1 MMDSEAMSV
10 RGYMAEYSKRALA
23 LMLCV
28 TVTWTSFPAWAQ
40 VAPTPNPGGQTPGQQ
55 VAANGVPVVD
65 IVAPNAR
72 GISHNRYSN
81 FNVGPNGLILNN
93 SAQISKTELGGYVAG
108 NNNLQRSGAAS
119 LILNEVTSASSR
131 LQGYTEIAGAKAQ
144 LVIANPNGISCDGC
158 GFLNTSRVTLTTGT
172 PNLGSDG
179 GLNGFTITGGALSIG
194 SNGLDAF
201 NVDRLD
207 LLSRQLG
214 VDGSIWTKEL
224 VASAGAGR
232 INVDGMLLDVL
243 PGTDGAA
250 PSIGID
256 VAQLGGMYA
265 DRIRLIATEAGVG
278 VVSRGTLAA
287 QSGDLQIDSAGQVS
301 LSGTSVARDGVNV
314 RASGD
319 LDQRGV
325 LGSQQGDVTLRA
337 ARMNL
342 AGDLVAAGALDA
354 QASGALNHV
363 GRSSAGAIRLFGS
376 ELAADGSLHAT
387 GTLELGADGLL
398 RSAGV
403 AYGGAGVTARANRI
417 GLSGILQ
424 SGGAIALSAGAVDA
438 LGTLD
443 AATALRVVG
452 SDAVR
457 LGGLAQA
464 GQGADVQAGGRLE
477 VQGQLIAAE
486 TVALN
491 AGVIDIAQRGAV
503 SAGGDLDLRA
513 GAVNTNGSGHAG
525 RDLRLQAG
533 TVTAAGSLSAARDV
547 QATVTGSLL
556 NSGTLVAGNALTVD
570 AAQLESRGDLGS
582 QRGDATLRSRGA
594 MRLAG
599 NTVAAGALA
608 VDAGADAQVSGTL
621 NAASVSLR
629 SGGDASV
636 SGTLQATRGTLS
648 VTSGGV
654 LASDAIMQSTGAL
667 DLAAG
672 GALRQRG
679 QLRSAGAL
687 QMRGAAIDHD
697 GVIDAGG
704 DLRIASNG
712 DLSLGGTVQ
721 SAGNAA
727 LRAGASLDNRANVVA
742 TRGLQV
748 DAGVLRNAQGAVFSS
763 DADIR
768 VATAGALDN
777 AGSLYAGNALQIT
790 ADTVTQSGRLGAG
803 NTLSASVAGALV
815 NTGNVV
821 AANAL
826 QIDAGSLRSTG
837 QLGSQAAQVR
847 LASRGDMALQGVTA
861 AGTTLQAT
869 AGGDLQQAG
878 STTAQAIVLTA
889 GRDLSATGSLQSAS
903 TLDVQAQGALA
914 FAGQGRAGS
923 DASLRAG
930 TLSTS
935 QDAVL
940 QGGGAITVQAAAID
954 SRGTLDAGG
963 DLQMRSDGDLQL
975 AGVVQGG
982 RDVGLAAGATVSNAA
997 RIVAGRD
1004 LALRAQRLD
1013 NLSAGVLA
1021 GEGDVAVTTAGQ
1033 LSTAG
1038 RIQAGGDVQ
1047 LTAAALDQSG
1057 SVSAGKSM
1065 HVGVAGTLDNRGT
1078 LIAKDAMQVDA
1089 AILRSSGQLGSERAD
1104 VALTSQSLMQLD
1116 GVVAAATALRA
1127 AAGSDFQQ
1135 AGSLNGQSVSVQA
1148 GRDLTVDGTLTS
1160 ASVLDLQAQRALAL
1174 HGQASAAGPAALA
1187 GTTVT
1192 TGNASILKSGAGITL
1207 DGGAIDS
1214 RGALDAATD
1223 LSVRSAGDLTLAGV
1237 AQAGRDVTLTANGA
1251 LRNGAQV
1258 VAARDLSVQ
1267 AASAENMADAT
1278 LGALRDLRVDVAGVL
1293 DNAGS
1298 LHGERGLAL
1307 SAGSLLQRGR
1317 LYSGDAVS
1325 IASTGA
1331 FDNRGQLVSGQGLTI
1346 AAGSITSTGQLGS
1359 VNGALTL
1366 TSRNGIDL
1374 QGVVSAATALQ
1385 ATAGGDLVQ
1394 SGSLSAQ
1401 TIGLQAGRDLTAGG
1415 TLQATSTLDLQA
1427 QRALVLNGQAQAGS
1441 DAALRGASIATGNAA
1456 IVKSAGLITLDGA
1469 AIDSRGTLDAGS
1481 DLRMR
1486 STGGLTLAGVA
1497 QANRD
1502 VVLSADGVLSNASQV
1517 VAGRDLSVQAG
1528 AISNAATGALAGTGS
1543 VTLVTGALQNAGSV
1557 QSGDDLRLTA
1567 ASIDQSGSAVA
1578 GNALNATVTGLVD
1591 NRGSLVAKNA
1601 LLIDA
1606 GGLRSSGQLGSETS
1620 TVTLTSRGDIG
1631 LQGVVAAATT
1641 LQATAAGDLQQGGS
1655 LKAQSVTL
1663 HAGRD
1668 LVAAGTLQSAAQLD
1682 LQAQRTLAFNAQAA
1696 TGGDATLR
1704 GATVTT
1710 GQGAVLQS
1718 GGAISL
1724 DGAAIDSRGAL
1735 DAATN
1740 IALRSTGNLAVAGVA
1755 QADLAVL
1762 LSAAGALTNAAQ
1774 VVAGQSLSVTAASAS
1789 NTATGVLLA
1798 QGDTTLTI
1806 AGLLDNAGAL
1816 RAGNQLTLGVGALRQ
1831 TGQAYGLQRLGL
1843 TASGA
1848 VDNRGD
1854 LIGGNGLRVEAGQLS
1869 SSGQLGSERG
1879 DVALISRGN
1888 LQLGGSL
1895 AAAGAFSAQTDGT
1908 LAQSGTLSAGSV
1920 LDLRAKNDLTVAG
1933 QLSGQQITLASE
1945 TVLRQQGVVTG
1956 ATVGLQGAR
1965 IDNAGQTTAT
1975 GNLSLRAGEISIAG
1989 TVGAGI
1995 ASDGNLGAGSTL
2007 SLIADRQLSASG
2019 RLLAGGNLVAQGAG
2033 LQLAGASTRATGNV
2047 ALTTAGSLDH
2057 RGGDLLAGGTLTV
2070 QAGGTIDNGRL
2081 NGVGGQLQAT
2091 QLGLDGGSLNNAG
2104 GRMVQSGSGATRV
2117 SIGGAFDNTGGT
2129 LASNG
2134 QDLTVTAASL
2144 ENAQGRIE
2152 HAGTGTAAVTSRGA
2166 LGNVGGRIVT
2176 QGVLN
2181 IGASGGLNNQNGTV
2195 AAAGDA
2201 TLTAAS
2207 LNNVG
2212 GSVAAR
2218 GLSVQSGGTVDN
2230 RSGLLQASGGALT
2243 VRADSLSNSGGT
2255 AQAVTSGGTGGS
2267 MRVELN
2273 RGLDNGSGII
2283 GASTDAVITAENI
2296 SSTGSLQAGRD
2307 LGITAR
2313 GQLDNHQGGKLSAGR
2328 DLNVA
2333 VTGALL
2339 NSGGQLDAGNTLTAS
2354 GGLIDNTQGSIVSNG
2369 GGLTRITTGGA
2380 LTNTGGN
2387 LGGRGSVV
2395 IDAASIA
2402 NTGGQ
2407 LVAGGDLIAGTN
2419 ALNNQ
2424 GGRVYAGANFLLQ
2437 RAGASL
2443 DNRNGTIKAE
2453 QAVRLNL
2460 QSLSNAGG
2468 QIGAGSTTGG
2478 AGDVVIDTVGF
2489 DGGGSILA
2497 QNLLDLTLRSD
2508 YTHRAGADLV
2518 SNGNFNLRV
2527 GGNLVNESTLKAART
2542 LDITAG
2548 SITNRAGA
2556 NILSSDTRLNGGNV
2570 IDNAGSIS
2578 GNSALSLVANSVYN
2592 IGSIVGGNVS
2602 VNTGTLVNGA
2612 DFGGATDNAVY
2623 GSALLGSTGNMNL
2636 IVRDQLLNRDARI
2649 FSLGNIAIGG
2659 AQDGGGTLVAR
2670 TGVLNNLSGSIEADG
2685 SISIAANQLNNQRRV
2700 LITTSGSGTGAAP
2713 PDEMISRGQ
2722 ITMPAKGDEQQ
2733 PYQGRAPGV
2742 YRSYVVEGGEQL
2754 AAKSAEGRIAAGG
2767 NIAISGS
2774 VSNSTSTIA
2783 AGGALLVNRQG
2794 VGGLSDGML
2803 TSQERVENLSLALGQ
2818 TLRYTDTQVE
2828 VQGLLR
2834 TCDNSG
2840 AVWTDVCEYRV
2851 TQSVVGSGTIQG
2863 NSVALNA
2870 SMTGSQGVSINGANI
2885 SNGAVGSDGRSISG
2899 AALNGVGAQGGLSGR
2914 TTQSAGGVGGQ
2925 AVVGRANGGSSSI
2938 RVATGT
2944 NGNAGT
2950 QVGADTQDATLG
2962 TSSGIVKMS
2971 VARVMSN
2978 DSGLV
2983 RSTVDQTNVQTTA
2996 AGTGVTAGG
3005 NETRTRI
3012 DPATIPVTN
3021 IVGGGQTSLTQIDL
3035 PIGGLYRL
3043 SNGTATD
3050 RTAMGRAATGLVGI
3064 NAWRSNGPGRRYLIE
3079 TDPRFVNYDNF
3090 ISSDFLLDKLGV
3102 DPEWT
3107 QTRLGDGFY
3116 EQRLV
3121 LDQITQLTG
3130 RRYLG
3135 NYADGVA
3142 QYRALLESGVAAA
3155 GQLQLSMGV
3164 GLTAAQAAALTQDI
3178 VWMVEQDYQGQKVL
3192 VPVVYLASN
3201 SLQLRGNG
3209 SLIAGGNVE
3218 LNASNSMSNQG
3229 VIAGGDVS
3237 ITAGNLLNQGR
3248 ISGTGSVALEARDD
3262 LLNQGQIQGRDVA
3275 LVAGNNLVSE
3285 AAKAINGV
3293 GILSGITASNSL
3305 QMVAGNDM
3313 TLSGTRVQ
3321 AGGAALL
3328 VAGNDL
3334 TVTSSA
3340 LYRENGAH
3348 RGGNAASISTG
3359 TDLLMSA
3366 GNNQILRGV
3375 TVTSGGNTVLQAGN
3389 DLSVTTSVRSK
3400 ESGMYRGGDAVSVTT
3415 GKDLIASAGN
3425 DLQLNGVTIAA
3436 GGSAA
3441 LQAGNNLSL
3450 TPTTGLDGKVATRT
3464 NISTGDSL
3472 QLTAGNDLTIR
3483 QAEVKAGGDLI
3494 AAAGNNLNVE
3504 SVLNDSETNSYNS
3517 RNGKTRVTTT
3527 TTTQT
3532 IDQQALTAGGNL
3544 ILSAGN
3550 DVNLVAAKLDAGKGL
3565 GISAGNDINASTL
3578 TTVDTSD
3585 VLETRKRFKQSTA
3598 TRDETVHGTEFTA
3611 DGNLAMQAGNN
3622 ITLTAA
3628 SAATKEGGITLAAGN
3643 DVNLLA
3649 GSEQH
3654 DAVQDMT
3661 KKKKGTFS
3669 SKTTTTHDEWHD
3681 TLAVGTALSGES
3693 VNISAGNDVAVVGST
3708 ILADGDVR
3716 LAAGNNVTIE
3726 SAQDTSSEAH
3736 SFSQKRSGLTG
3747 SIGGGVASIGY
3758 SHARSNSQNASD
3770 SVTQVASSVGSTD
3783 GNLVVSAG
3791 NQLTIAASDIGAGK
3805 DVTLAAKDIALL
3817 ARQDTVDHQASQ
3829 SSKSNGF
3836 SVGVTY
3842 DPGAS
3847 YRSARDST
3855 TKNMVDTGSTMSK
3868 ISRDAEGAA
3877 AGTMAAITPV
3887 VIQASSHRSN
3897 ASQNESTSDA
3907 RVSQL
3912 AAGGNLTLLASDG
3925 SITSQGTQMSAEG
3938 NVLLLA
3944 SKDIVF
3950 DVAHSTQSS
3959 GNASNGKGWGFNNAA
3974 GLPYGNYNQQGT
3986 GSGQTDTITGTQL
3999 SVGGNASL
4007 TTTQGD
4013 ISLTASNIAAQGNV
4027 SMRAAGDLTIQ
4038 SGQDL
4043 LGNANQSTSKGI
4055 GTVVISDTE
4064 RFAGYNKKNHTDDN
4078 AQVAQV
4084 ASNVGSLGGNVSLT
4098 AGGSYTQSASNV
4110 VAAKDVDITAAS
4122 IQLLT
4127 ANTSSSAS
4135 QQDDDLKIGAFAR
4148 IKSPLIDLI
4157 NNVDD
4162 ARKSDGRLG
4171 AMQGMAAAAN
4181 AYQTA
4186 KAVQSGS
4193 LLSVEAG
4200 VGFATNESSFNSSSQ
4215 MSQGSTITG
4224 GGNVSLKTTE
4234 GDLHIVQGNLKAGVT
4249 LSLDSARDLVLEA
4262 GNSSNTEQ
4270 SKGGNAGFE
4279 VGVGASVGAQ
4289 TGVYAYVQASAGSHK
4304 SNVDGSTWQNTQLA
4318 GQNIVLNSE
4327 GDTTLRG
4334 AVVKGDRIDAQ
4345 VGGDLTIESLQDKL
4359 DIQSKESS
4367 VGGRVQ
4373 VSAGTAWDASG
4384 YASGAKANGNY
4395 LGVVEQSGL
4404 FAGNGGYH
4412 VTAGNVN
4419 LIGGA
4424 IASTNAGASELTAD
4438 SLTFTDLKNR
4448 MDYSTVSAAISGG
4461 IGSTGEGETDAN
4473 GKPVQQ
4479 SVGNQFR
4486 DIGHN
4491 IVNGNYG
4498 EADYSSFNP
4507 GIPVI
4512 QSGSDTTL
4520 TRATLTE
4527 GTIKIGGKVTTAA
4540 ATGINTDASAAH
4552 EAVAALPDV
4561 RKILGEQQAMAAAT
4575 GTVMTTAKQIGDDI
4589 ADAAER
4595 KADAI
4600 EAKYIEGLDTQDK
4613 QDAFNALTAEQRREV
4628 LTQSNPDYAAA
4639 YDSKQHWGI
4648 GGDYSRA
4655 LQAVTTVVVGGVS
4668 GQSAGQAATNAL
4680 APYAAQLIGKTFDP
4694 NHGSDPNAVLQ
4705 LVSHAVLGAVLAE
4718 VNGASAGSGALA
4730 GASGEL
4736 AAKYLTQT
4744 FYGDDPRAIDPVT
4757 GKFNPNLLPEQDKQM
4772 LVALSQAVGAI
4783 AGGLAGGSLAD
4794 AATGAN
4800 IAKNAVENN
4809 WLTESENKILKLAKS
4824 LCQAGSQNGCD
4835 AEKKLIVLDNIR
4847 DEEKILYSEKVTDEL
4862 KAAGKLTQ
4870 ENYDKAMEPYWK
4882 DQGFFITERDVV
4894 YSGDVLSRTFPTY
4907 GELIYNKMGET
4918 AGGLKYAQPGA
4929 AVSLLVTRGLL
4940 AGLGQTV
4947 AGWKDLLSSD
4957 TPVNYFTGE
4966 SVVGLDALD
4975 ARVLSLADV
4984 LTFGMAGA
4992 GKARPAL
4999 KELESQLDNTILS
5012 KAKPS
5017 TRPSAASADA
5027 DSEAGLPV
5035 TFVPLPVPRNAS
5047 SLAGGPLEDAS
5058 QVSGRFKL
5066 EGGPRNGVLYRA
5078 DNQGNI
5084 TSYAT
5089 YDGEGMI
5096 LKRVDVTGSA
5106 HAGVPT
5112 PHVIEYGRNTL
5123 PDGVV
5128 RVQSPP
5134 TKALPRKSKPSEI
5147 P

>member
-1 MMDSEAMSV
+1 M
-10 RGYMAEYSKRALA
+10 
-23 LMLCV
+23 
-28 TVTWTSFPAWAQ
+28 
-40 VAPTPNPGGQTPGQQ
+40 
-55 VAANGVPVVD
+55 
-65 IVAPNAR
+65 
-72 GISHNRYSN
+72 
-81 FNVGPNGLILNN
+81 
-93 SAQISKTELGGYVAG
+93 
-108 NNNLQRSGAAS
+108 
-119 LILNEVTSASSR
+119 
-131 LQGYTEIAGAKAQ
+131 
-144 LVIANPNGISCDGC
+144 
-158 GFLNTSRVTLTTGT
+158 
-172 PNLGSDG
+172 
-179 GLNGFTITGGALSIG
+179 
-194 SNGLDAF
+194 
-201 NVDRLD
+201 
-207 LLSRQLG
+207 
-214 VDGSIWTKEL
+214 
-224 VASAGAGR
+224 
-232 INVDGMLLDVL
+232 
-243 PGTDGAA
+243 
-250 PSIGID
+250 
-256 VAQLGGMYA
+256 
-265 DRIRLIATEAGVG
+265 
-278 VVSRGTLAA
+278 
-287 QSGDLQIDSAGQVS
+287 
-301 LSGTSVARDGVNV
+301 
-314 RASGD
+314 
-319 LDQRGV
+319 
-325 LGSQQGDVTLRA
+325 
-337 ARMNL
+337 
-342 AGDLVAAGALDA
+342 
-354 QASGALNHV
+354 
-363 GRSSAGAIRLFGS
+363 
-376 ELAADGSLHAT
+376 
-387 GTLELGADGLL
+387 
-398 RSAGV
+398 
-403 AYGGAGVTARANRI
+403 
-417 GLSGILQ
+417 
-424 SGGAIALSAGAVDA
+424 
-438 LGTLD
+438 
-443 AATALRVVG
+443 
-452 SDAVR
+452 
-457 LGGLAQA
+457 
-464 GQGADVQAGGRLE
+464 
-477 VQGQLIAAE
+477 
-486 TVALN
+486 
-491 AGVIDIAQRGAV
+491 
-503 SAGGDLDLRA
+503 
-513 GAVNTNGSGHAG
+513 
-525 RDLRLQAG
+525 
-533 TVTAAGSLSAARDV
+533 
-547 QATVTGSLL
+547 
-556 NSGTLVAGNALTVD
+556 
-570 AAQLESRGDLGS
+570 
-582 QRGDATLRSRGA
+582 
-594 MRLAG
+594 
-599 NTVAAGALA
+599 
-608 VDAGADAQVSGTL
+608 
-621 NAASVSLR
+621 
-629 SGGDASV
+629 
-636 SGTLQATRGTLS
+636 
-648 VTSGGV
+648 
-654 LASDAIMQSTGAL
+654 
-667 DLAAG
+667 
-672 GALRQRG
+672 
-679 QLRSAGAL
+679 
-687 QMRGAAIDHD
+687 
-697 GVIDAGG
+697 
-704 DLRIASNG
+704 
-712 DLSLGGTVQ
+712 
-721 SAGNAA
+721 
-727 LRAGASLDNRANVVA
+727 
-742 TRGLQV
+742 
-748 DAGVLRNAQGAVFSS
+748 RNAQGAVFSS
-763 DADIR
+763 DADMR
-768 VATAGALDN
+768 VATVGALDN

-847 LASRGDMALQGVTA
+847 LASQGDMALQGVTA

-997 RIVAGRD
+997 RIVAGRN
-1004 LALRAQRLD
+1004 LALQAQRLD

-1078 LIAKDAMQVDA
+1078 LIAKDAMLVDA

-1104 VALTSQSLMQLD
+1104 VALTSQGLMQLD
-1116 GVVAAATALRA
+1116 GVVSAATALRA

-1135 AGSLNGQSVSVQA
+1135 AGLLNGQSVSVQA
-1148 GRDLTVDGTLTS
+1148 GRDITVDGTLTS

-1174 HGQASAAGPAALA
+1174 RGQASAVGPAALA

-1293 DNAGS
+1293 DNGGN

-1366 TSRNGIDL
+1366 TSQNGIEL

-1385 ATAGGDLVQ
+1385 ATAGDDLVQ
-1394 SGSLSAQ
+1394 SGSLNAQ

-1528 AISNAATGALAGTGS
+1528 AITNAATGALAGTGS
-1543 VTLVTGALQNAGSV
+1543 VTLITGALQNAGSV
-1557 QSGDDLRLTA
+1557 QSGDDLRITA

-1578 GNALNATVTGLVD
+1578 GKALNATVTGLVD

-1724 DGAAIDSRGAL
+1724 DGTAIDSRGAL

-1755 QADLAVL
+1755 QADRAVL

-1965 IDNAGQTTAT
+1965 IENAGQTTAT

-2091 QLGLDGGSLNNAG
+2091 QLSVDGGSLNNAG
-2104 GRMVQSGSGATRV
+2104 GRMVQSGSAATRV

-2478 AGDVVIDTVGF
+2478 VGDVVIDTVGF

-2578 GNSALSLVANSVYN
+2578 GNGALSLVANSVYN
-2592 IGSIVGGNVS
+2592 TGSIVGGNVS

-2612 DFGGATDNAVY
+2612 DFGGATDNAAY

-2670 TGVLNNLSGSIEADG
+2670 TGVVNNLSGSIEADG
-2685 SISIAANQLNNQRRV
+2685 SISIAANQLNNRRRV
-2700 LITTSGSGTGAAP
+2700 LTAALGALSDQEKAAANASMP
-2713 PDEMISRGQ
+2713 EELIESRGIVYPRQ
-2722 ITMPAKGDEQQ
+2722 SYFIRS
-2733 PYQGRAPGV
+2733 PYTGKNPGV
-2742 YRSYVVEGGEQL
+2742 YRSYSVEQQERL
-2754 AAKSAEGRIAAGG
+2754 IAASSEGRIAAGG
-2767 NIAISGS
+2767 NIGISGS
-2774 VSNSTSTIA
+2774 VTNNASTIA
-2783 AGGALLVNRQG
+2783 AAGALQVNQRG
-2794 VGGLSDGML
+2794 VSGLSDGL
-2803 TSQERVENLSLALGQ
+2803 LVVGDSILNEALALNRQ
-2818 TLRYTDTQVE
+2818 VLQRDYEYTVT
-2828 VQGLLR
+2828 
-2834 TCDNSG
+2834 
-2840 AVWTDVCEYRV
+2840 AVIDDCALN
-2851 TQSVVGSGTIQG
+2851 QG
-2863 NSVALNA
+2863 NRRPICTYDTESKTLSSSTSNTSYVALGA
-2870 SMTGSQGVSINGANI
+2870 SMTGGQGVSINGATI
-2885 SNGAVGSDGRSISG
+2885 SNGAVGIDGRAVS
-2899 AALNGVGAQGGLSGR
+2899 AASLAAVGSQSGLSGR
-2914 TTQSAGGVGGQ
+2914 GMQTVQNIGGQ
-2925 AVVGRANGGSSSI
+2925 TVAGRANSGASSI
-2938 RVATGT
+2938 RVATSTSGST
-2944 NGNAGT
+2944 GT
-2950 QVGADTQDATLG
+2950 QVGASTQDATLA

-2971 VARVMSN
+2971 IAPVMSN

-3050 RTAMGRAATGLVGI
+3050 RTAMGRAATGLGGI

-3209 SLIAGGNVE
+3209 ALIAGGNVE
-3218 LNASNSMSNQG
+3218 LNATNAMSNQG
-3229 VIAGGDVS
+3229 VIAGADVS
-3237 ITAGNLLNQGR
+3237 VTAGNLLNQGR
-3248 ISGTGSVALEARDD
+3248 ISGTGSVALEARKD
-3262 LLNQGQIQGRDVA
+3262 LLNQGQIEGRDVGLA
-3275 LVAGNNLVSE
+3275 AGNNLVSE

-3293 GILSGITASNSL
+3293 GILSGISASNTL
-3305 QMVAGNDM
+3305 QLMAGNDM
-3313 TLSGTRVQ
+3313 TLTGTRVQ
-3321 AGGAALL
+3321 AGGSAAL
-3328 VAGNDL
+3328 
-3334 TVTSSA
+3334 
-3340 LYRENGAH
+3340 
-3348 RGGNAASISTG
+3348 I
-3359 TDLLMSA
+3359 A
-3366 GNNQILRGV
+3366 GNNLSLTPSALR
-3375 TVTSGGNTVLQAGN
+3375 N
-3389 DLSVTTSVRSK
+3389 DNGLL
-3400 ESGMYRGGDAVSVTT
+3400 RGGDAVSITT
-3415 GKDLIASAGN
+3415 GKDLIVSAGN
-3425 DLQLNGVTIAA
+3425 DLQLHGVTLAA

-3464 NISTGDSL
+3464 SISTGDSL

-3565 GISAGNDINASTL
+3565 GISAGNDINANTL

-3585 VLETRKRFKQSTA
+3585 VLGTRKRFKQTTSTS
-3598 TRDETVHGTEFTA
+3598 DETVYGTEFNA
-3611 DGNLAMQAGNN
+3611 GGNLAMQAGND

-3628 SAATKEGGITLAAGN
+3628 TLATKEGGITLAAGN

-3649 GSEQH
+3649 ASEQH

-3681 TLAVGTALSGES
+3681 TLAVGTSLSGDS
-3693 VNISAGNDVAVVGST
+3693 VQIVAGNDLLSKGTQIVGT
-3708 ILADGDVR
+3708 GDVT
-3716 LAAGNNVTIE
+3716 LAAGNNLTLETAQNTHSEEHEKVTTKSGLFGSGGIGVTLGKQKVTTGADIDQITHTGTTVGSLEGDVTLVAGNKLAITGSDVMALRGDLTATGRDIAITEVYNDTDAEQRSKFSQGGLSLTLSSAAISLAQAANDSYKASKEVKGDSRMEALALGSAAYSAYGAGQALGQAGSALSSGSAAGAAQGANLSIAISIGGSKSESKSTQTASLAQGSKLQAGSDVSLIATGGGDQSNLLIRGSDIKAGNDLLLAADHDVLIE
-3726 SAQDTSSEAH
+3726 AAKNTAEQKSTSKSSSASLGVGITYGPDGAAFGVMISAAGSRGKANGEDVTYSNSHLAAGNTATVISGNDTTLKGAQLSADKVIADVGGNLSIQSLQDTSTYDSKDKSVGASVTFGAGFSASGSYSSNKVNGDFASVTEQSGIQASDGGFNIRVGGNTDLKGGVIASTQAAVDAGANRLQTGTLTVSDITNTSSYEAKGISLSGGYAAGGSNGKDGAKTETQTPPTTNNGSSWSWQNQGSGAQGASAGFSSKSGSETSLATSGISGGTLVITDQASQQAKTGQSVSDVQASLNRDVLTGDSANGLVKGWDGQKLQQQVSAGAEITATFGQQASKVIGDYAETKAKEASLLRFQAETTTDPEQRAVLLSQAEQLEGQWGANGTLRVLAH
-3736 SFSQKRSGLTG
+3736 TAIGGLTG
-3747 SIGGGVASIGY
+3747 GIQGAAGSAAGTLTAPAVASALKNAGVGDVLADSLTALASTTVGAAVSGTAGGMTAMNEVANNY
-3758 SHARSNSQNASD
+3758 LSHEQLSVVEGLLESCKGDATCREGVIARA
-3770 SVTQVASSVGSTD
+3770 
-3783 GNLVVSAG
+3783 
-3791 NQLTIAASDIGAGK
+3791 
-3805 DVTLAAKDIALL
+3805 
-3817 ARQDTVDHQASQ
+3817 
-3829 SSKSNGF
+3829 SSKSQLQDAQMQFACTLAPSSEACTSQMTQAIAYKEDYSTAESLGLQK
-3836 SVGVTY
+3836 
-3842 DPGAS
+3842 DWI
-3847 YRSARDST
+3847 RSAQSLNSYVNTAQGAPFRQYVFEGAGLQSVYLSPAENYVA
-3855 TKNMVDTGSTMSK
+3855 KIGEFTGSTYTAIEKNGFWSKETGLAIGLGLTELASAKVRAAMNMSGTN
-3868 ISRDAEGAA
+3868 EGFGRGAKQPY
-3877 AGTMAAITPV
+3877 TP
-3887 VIQASSHRSN
+3887 SGERSN
-3897 ASQNESTSDA
+3897 EVNVSGGPSLKDSPYAPGNVENRIKPPYVANPAHDAKSPLFNPRKTPEPSDA
-3907 RVSQL
+3907 ADVYNSNVVR
-3912 AAGGNLTLLASDG
+3912 AGMGTWYGKSSDG
-3925 SITSQGTQMSAEG
+3925 SIYRYFS
-3938 NVLLLA
+3938 
-3944 SKDIVF
+3944 D
-3950 DVAHSTQSS
+3950 
-3959 GNASNGKGWGFNNAA
+3959 NA
-3974 GLPYGNYNQQGT
+3974 
-3986 GSGQTDTITGTQL
+3986 
-3999 SVGGNASL
+3999 GGVHFS
-4007 TTTQGD
+4007 
-4013 ISLTASNIAAQGNV
+4013 
-4027 SMRAAGDLTIQ
+4027 
-4038 SGQDL
+4038 
-4043 LGNANQSTSKGI
+4043 
-4055 GTVVISDTE
+4055 GTVP
-4064 RFAGYNKKNHTDDN
+4064 R
-4078 AQVAQV
+4078 
-4084 ASNVGSLGGNVSLT
+4084 
-4098 AGGSYTQSASNV
+4098 
-4110 VAAKDVDITAAS
+4110 
-4122 IQLLT
+4122 
-4127 ANTSSSAS
+4127 
-4135 QQDDDLKIGAFAR
+4135 
-4148 IKSPLIDLI
+4148 
-4157 NNVDD
+4157 
-4162 ARKSDGRLG
+4162 
-4171 AMQGMAAAAN
+4171 
-4181 AYQTA
+4181 
-4186 KAVQSGS
+4186 
-4193 LLSVEAG
+4193 
-4200 VGFATNESSFNSSSQ
+4200 
-4215 MSQGSTITG
+4215 
-4224 GGNVSLKTTE
+4224 
-4234 GDLHIVQGNLKAGVT
+4234 
-4249 LSLDSARDLVLEA
+4249 
-4262 GNSSNTEQ
+4262 
-4270 SKGGNAGFE
+4270 
-4279 VGVGASVGAQ
+4279 
-4289 TGVYAYVQASAGSHK
+4289 
-4304 SNVDGSTWQNTQLA
+4304 
-4318 GQNIVLNSE
+4318 
-4327 GDTTLRG
+4327 
-4334 AVVKGDRIDAQ
+4334 
-4345 VGGDLTIESLQDKL
+4345 
-4359 DIQSKESS
+4359 SS
-4367 VGGRVQ
+4367 V
-4373 VSAGTAWDASG
+4373 
-4384 YASGAKANGNY
+4384 
-4395 LGVVEQSGL
+4395 
-4404 FAGNGGYH
+4404 
-4412 VTAGNVN
+4412 
-4419 LIGGA
+4419 
-4424 IASTNAGASELTAD
+4424 
-4438 SLTFTDLKNR
+4438 
-4448 MDYSTVSAAISGG
+4448 
-4461 IGSTGEGETDAN
+4461 
-4473 GKPVQQ
+4473 
-4479 SVGNQFR
+4479 
-4486 DIGHN
+4486 
-4491 IVNGNYG
+4491 
-4498 EADYSSFNP
+4498 
-4507 GIPVI
+4507 
-4512 QSGSDTTL
+4512 
-4520 TRATLTE
+4520 
-4527 GTIKIGGKVTTAA
+4527 
-4540 ATGINTDASAAH
+4540 
-4552 EAVAALPDV
+4552 
-4561 RKILGEQQAMAAAT
+4561 
-4575 GTVMTTAKQIGDDI
+4575 
-4589 ADAAER
+4589 
-4595 KADAI
+4595 
-4600 EAKYIEGLDTQDK
+4600 
-4613 QDAFNALTAEQRREV
+4613 
-4628 LTQSNPDYAAA
+4628 
-4639 YDSKQHWGI
+4639 
-4648 GGDYSRA
+4648 
-4655 LQAVTTVVVGGVS
+4655 
-4668 GQSAGQAATNAL
+4668 
-4680 APYAAQLIGKTFDP
+4680 
-4694 NHGSDPNAVLQ
+4694 
-4705 LVSHAVLGAVLAE
+4705 
-4718 VNGASAGSGALA
+4718 
-4730 GASGEL
+4730 
-4736 AAKYLTQT
+4736 
-4744 FYGDDPRAIDPVT
+4744 
-4757 GKFNPNLLPEQDKQM
+4757 
-4772 LVALSQAVGAI
+4772 
-4783 AGGLAGGSLAD
+4783 
-4794 AATGAN
+4794 
-4800 IAKNAVENN
+4800 NN
-4809 WLTESENKILKLAKS
+4809 S
-4824 LCQAGSQNGCD
+4824 
-4835 AEKKLIVLDNIR
+4835 
-4847 DEEKILYSEKVTDEL
+4847 
-4862 KAAGKLTQ
+4862 
-4870 ENYDKAMEPYWK
+4870 
-4882 DQGFFITERDVV
+4882 
-4894 YSGDVLSRTFPTY
+4894 
-4907 GELIYNKMGET
+4907 
-4918 AGGLKYAQPGA
+4918 
-4929 AVSLLVTRGLL
+4929 
-4940 AGLGQTV
+4940 
-4947 AGWKDLLSSD
+4947 
-4957 TPVNYFTGE
+4957 
-4966 SVVGLDALD
+4966 
-4975 ARVLSLADV
+4975 
-4984 LTFGMAGA
+4984 
-4992 GKARPAL
+4992 AL
-4999 KELESQLDNTILS
+4999 KELD
-5012 KAKPS
+5012 
-5017 TRPSAASADA
+5017 
-5027 DSEAGLPV
+5027 
-5035 TFVPLPVPRNAS
+5035 
-5047 SLAGGPLEDAS
+5047 
-5058 QVSGRFKL
+5058 
-5066 EGGPRNGVLYRA
+5066 
-5078 DNQGNI
+5078 
-5084 TSYAT
+5084 
-5089 YDGEGMI
+5089 
-5096 LKRVDVTGSA
+5096 KR
-5106 HAGVPT
+5106 
-5112 PHVIEYGRNTL
+5112 
-5123 PDGVV
+5123 
-5128 RVQSPP
+5128 
-5134 TKALPRKSKPSEI
+5134 
-5147 P
+5147 

>member
-1 MMDSEAMSV
+1 MDSEAMSV

-224 VASAGAGR
+224 VGSAGAGR

-354 QASGALNHV
+354 QASGAMNHV

-387 GTLELGADGLL
+387 GTLELGADGVL

-424 SGGAIALSAGAVDA
+424 SGGAIALNAGAVDA

-513 GAVNTNGSGHAG
+513 GALNTNGSGRAG

-636 SGTLQATRGTLS
+636 SGTLQATRGALS

-742 TRGLQV
+742 TGGLQV

-763 DADIR
+763 DADMR
-768 VATAGALDN
+768 VATVGALDN

-847 LASRGDMALQGVTA
+847 LASQGDMALQGVTA

-1004 LALRAQRLD
+1004 LALQAQRLD

-1104 VALTSQSLMQLD
+1104 VALTSQGLMQLD
-1116 GVVAAATALRA
+1116 GVVSAATALRA

-1148 GRDLTVDGTLTS
+1148 GRDITVDGTLTS

-1214 RGALDAATD
+1214 RGELDAATD

-1366 TSRNGIDL
+1366 TSQNGIEL

-1441 DAALRGASIATGNAA
+1441 DAALRGASIATGNAT

-1502 VVLSADGVLSNASQV
+1502 VVLSADGVLSNVSQV

-1528 AISNAATGALAGTGS
+1528 AITNAATGALAGTGS

-1557 QSGDDLRLTA
+1557 QSGDDLRITA

-1578 GNALNATVTGLVD
+1578 GKALNATVTGLVD

-1668 LVAAGTLQSAAQLD
+1668 LVAAGTLHSAAQLD

-1718 GGAISL
+1718 SGAISL

-1755 QADLAVL
+1755 QADRAVL

-1888 LQLGGSL
+1888 LQLDGSL

-1965 IDNAGQTTAT
+1965 IENAGQTTAA

-2033 LQLAGASTRATGNV
+2033 LQFAGASTRATGNV

-2070 QAGGTIDNGRL
+2070 QAGGAIDNGRL

-2091 QLGLDGGSLNNAG
+2091 QFSVDGGSLNNAG
-2104 GRMVQSGSGATRV
+2104 GRMVQSGSAATRV

-2166 LGNVGGRIVT
+2166 LGNVGGRIVA

-2267 MRVELN
+2267 VRVELN

-2478 AGDVVIDTVGF
+2478 VGDVVIDTVGF

-2556 NILSSDTRLNGGNV
+2556 NILSNDTRLNGGNV

-2592 IGSIVGGNVS
+2592 TGSIVGGNVS

-2612 DFGGATDNAVY
+2612 DFGGATDNAAY

-2670 TGVLNNLSGSIEADG
+2670 TGVVNNLSGSIEADG
-2685 SISIAANQLNNQRRV
+2685 NILIAAGQLNNTRRVIQTATGPLSNEERIAANATLPAEE
-2700 LITTSGSGTGAAP
+2700 LIT
-2713 PDEMISRGQ
+2713 RGQ
-2722 ITMPAKGDEQQ
+2722 IEMPQNAMASRPWTGH
-2733 PYQGRAPGV
+2733 APGV
-2742 YRSYVVEGGEQL
+2742 YRTYSVIDRERL
-2754 AAKSAEGRIAAGG
+2754 TAASAEGRIAAGG
-2767 NIAISGS
+2767 NIGTSG
-2774 VSNSTSTIA
+2774 NINNTASTIA
-2783 AGGALLVNRQG
+2783 AAGSLWLNQRG
-2794 VGGLSDGML
+2794 VGGISDATIIDGAAIFNNALALSQNVRQSDVEYRVWGNLSDCMQRPGQRPVICYYESEE
-2803 TSQERVENLSLALGQ
+2803 TTLSSITVNSSYLALG
-2818 TLRYTDTQVE
+2818 
-2828 VQGLLR
+2828 
-2834 TCDNSG
+2834 
-2840 AVWTDVCEYRV
+2840 
-2851 TQSVVGSGTIQG
+2851 
-2863 NSVALNA
+2863 A

-2925 AVVGRANGGSSSI
+2925 AVVGRANGGASSI

-2950 QVGADTQDATLG
+2950 QVGANTQDATLG

-2971 VARVMSN
+2971 VAPVMSN

-3050 RTAMGRAATGLVGI
+3050 RTAMGRAATGLGGI

-3209 SLIAGGNVE
+3209 ALIAGGNVE

-3229 VIAGGDVS
+3229 VIAGADVS

-3248 ISGTGSVALEARDD
+3248 ISGTGSVALEARND

-3275 LVAGNNLVSE
+3275 LLAGNNLVSE
-3285 AAKAINGV
+3285 AAKAVNGV
-3293 GILSGITASNSL
+3293 GILSGITASNTV
-3305 QMVAGNDM
+3305 QMMAGNDM
-3313 TLSGTRVQ
+3313 TLTGTRVQ
-3321 AGGAALL
+3321 AGGSAAL
-3328 VAGNDL
+3328 
-3334 TVTSSA
+3334 
-3340 LYRENGAH
+3340 
-3348 RGGNAASISTG
+3348 I
-3359 TDLLMSA
+3359 A
-3366 GNNQILRGV
+3366 GNNLSLTPSALR
-3375 TVTSGGNTVLQAGN
+3375 N
-3389 DLSVTTSVRSK
+3389 DYGLL
-3400 ESGMYRGGDAVSVTT
+3400 RGGDAVSLVT
-3415 GKDLIASAGN
+3415 GKDLIVSAGN
-3425 DLQLNGVTIAA
+3425 DLQLHGVSINA

-3565 GISAGNDINASTL
+3565 GISAGNDINANTL

-3585 VLETRKRFKQSTA
+3585 VLETRKRFKQTTSTS
-3598 TRDETVHGTEFTA
+3598 DETVYGTEFNA
-3611 DGNLAMQAGNN
+3611 GGNLAMQAGND

-3628 SAATKEGGITLAAGN
+3628 SAATKDGGITLAAGN

-3649 GSEQH
+3649 ASEQH

-3805 DVTLAAKDIALL
+3805 DLTLAAKDIALL
-3817 ARQDTVDHQASQ
+3817 ARQDSFDNQASQ

-3938 NVLLLA
+3938 NALLLA

-4013 ISLTASNIAAQGNV
+4013 ITLTASNIAAQGNV

-4038 SGQDL
+4038 SGQDI

-4098 AGGSYTQSASNV
+4098 AGGAYTQSASNV

-4234 GDLHIVQGNLKAGVT
+4234 GDLHIVQGNLKAGDT

-4270 SKGGNAGFE
+4270 SKGSNAGFE

-4318 GQNIVLNSE
+4318 GQDIVLKSE

-4424 IASTNAGASELTAD
+4424 IASTNAGASELSAD
-4438 SLTFTDLKNR
+4438 SLTFTDLKNQ
-4448 MDYSTVSAAISGG
+4448 MDYSATSGSISGG
-4461 IGSTGEGETDAN
+4461 FGSTGNQTDAN
-4473 GKPVQQ
+4473 GNPIQRTAGEQ
-4479 SVGNQFR
+4479 SS
-4486 DIGHN
+4486 DIGNN
-4491 IVNGNYG
+4491 IANRNYG
-4498 EADYSSFNP
+4498 KANTGSFMP
-4507 GIPVI
+4507 GVPMSE
-4512 QSGSDTTL
+4512 SGSDTSY

-4527 GTIKIGGKVTTAA
+4527 GTIKIGGKITTAA

-4552 EAVAALPDV
+4552 EAVATLPDV
-4561 RKILGEQQAMAAAT
+4561 RKILGEQQAMAAAA
-4575 GTVMTTAKQIGDDI
+4575 GTVIATGRQIGQDI
-4589 ADAAER
+4589 AASAEN
-4595 KADAI
+4595 KARAI
-4600 EAKYIEGLDTQDK
+4600 EDQYENDLKTADERDRF
-4613 QDAFNALTAEQRREV
+4613 AALTPAQRESELLQNV
-4628 LTQSNPDYAAA
+4628 PDYRAA
-4639 YDSKQHWGI
+4639 YESKQQWGT
-4648 GGDYSRA
+4648 GGDYNRA
-4655 LQAVTTVVVGGVS
+4655 LQAVTTVLVGSV
-4668 GQSAGQAATNAL
+4668 AGQGAGQLAGNAL
-4680 APYAAQLIGKTFDP
+4680 APYAAQLVGKTFDQ

-4705 LVSHAVLGAVLAE
+4705 GLSHAVLGAVLAQ
-4718 VNGASAGSGALA
+4718 VNGTSMAGGALA
-4730 GASGEL
+4730 GAGGEL
-4736 AAKYLTQT
+4736 AAQYLTKT
-4744 FYGDDPRAIDPVT
+4744 LYGDDPQAYGPD
-4757 GKFNPNLLPEQDKQM
+4757 GKFDPNRLSEADKQM
-4772 LVALSQAVGAI
+4772 IVSLSQAVGAI
-4783 AGGLAGGSLAD
+4783 AGGMTGGSLAD
-4794 AATGAN
+4794 AASTAE
-4800 IAKNAVENN
+4800 IAKNSVENN
-4809 WLTESENKILKLAKS
+4809 WLTRPESEVLNIFRS
-4824 LCQAGSQNGCD
+4824 LCQGGSKNGCD
-4835 AEKKLIVLDNIR
+4835 AEEKLIALDKIR
-4847 DEEKILYSEKVTDEL
+4847 DEEKNLYSEKVIDEL
-4862 KAAGKLTQ
+4862 RAAGKLTL
-4870 ENYDKAMEPYWK
+4870 ENYDEAMEPYWK
-4882 DQGFFITERDVV
+4882 DQGFLVRERDVV
-4894 YSGDVLSRTFPTY
+4894 YSGNVLSRTFPTY

-4918 AGGLKYAQPGA
+4918 SGDLKYAQPGV

-4957 TPVNYFTGE
+4957 TAVNYFTGE
-4966 SVVGLDALD
+4966 SVAGLDALD

-4999 KELESQLDNTILS
+4999 KELESQLDNAVLS
-5012 KAKPS
+5012 KPKPP

-5027 DSEAGLPV
+5027 DSEAGMPPLIRSNGEADAASGANYRKDMLARMSKPAV
-5035 TFVPLPVPRNAS
+5035 TDSNLS
-5047 SLAGGPLEDAS
+5047 SLIDD
-5058 QVSGRFKL
+5058 
-5066 EGGPRNGVLYRA
+5066 LYRDGAKIGSGSTA
-5078 DNQGNI
+5078 DAVRYEMK
-5084 TSYAT
+5084 T
-5089 YDGEGMI
+5089 GELVGGRSHSQKAMDYTRALQRW
-5096 LKRVDVTGSA
+5096 LKENPKASTADRDSA
-5106 HAGVPT
+5106 AK
-5112 PHVIEYGRNTL
+5112 VIEDMQN
-5123 PDGVV
+5123 
-5128 RVQSPP
+5128 
-5134 TKALPRKSKPSEI
+5134 ALRGD
-5147 P
+5147 

>member
-1 MMDSEAMSV
+1 MDSEAMSV

-179 GLNGFTITGGALSIG
+179 GLNGFTVTGGALSIG

-265 DRIRLIATEAGVG
+265 DRIRLIATDAGVG

-337 ARMNL
+337 GRMNL

-376 ELAADGSLHAT
+376 ELAAAGSLHAT
-387 GTLELGADGLL
+387 GTLELGADGVL

-424 SGGAIALSAGAVDA
+424 SGGAIALNAGAVDA

-477 VQGQLIAAE
+477 VQGQLIAVE

-491 AGVIDIAQRGAV
+491 AGVIDIVQRGAV

-513 GAVNTNGSGHAG
+513 GALNTNGSGHAG
-525 RDLRLQAG
+525 RDLRLQAS

-608 VDAGADAQVSGTL
+608 VDAGADAQVSGIL

-636 SGTLQATRGTLS
+636 SGTLQATRGALS

-679 QLRSAGAL
+679 QLRSAGVL

-697 GVIDAGG
+697 GAIDAGS

-721 SAGNAA
+721 GAGNAA

-742 TRGLQV
+742 TGGLQV
-748 DAGVLRNAQGAVFSS
+748 DAGALRNAQGAVFSS
-763 DADIR
+763 DADMR

-790 ADTVTQSGRLGAG
+790 ADTVIQSGRLGAG

-847 LASRGDMALQGVTA
+847 LASQGDMALQGVTA
-861 AGTTLQAT
+861 AGTMLQAT
-869 AGGDLQQAG
+869 AGGDLHQAG

-997 RIVAGRD
+997 RIVAGRN

-1089 AILRSSGQLGSERAD
+1089 AILRSSGQLGSERAG
-1104 VALTSQSLMQLD
+1104 VALTSQGLMQLD
-1116 GVVAAATALRA
+1116 GVVSAATALRA

-1187 GTTVT
+1187 GTAVT

-1267 AASAENMADAT
+1267 AASAENMADST

-1331 FDNRGQLVSGQGLTI
+1331 FENRGQLVSGQDLTI

-1366 TSRNGIDL
+1366 TSQNGIDL
-1374 QGVVSAATALQ
+1374 QGVVSSATALQ

-1469 AIDSRGTLDAGS
+1469 AIDSRGTLDASS

-1528 AISNAATGALAGTGS
+1528 AISNAAAGALAGTGS

-1557 QSGDDLRLTA
+1557 QSGDDLRITA

-1578 GNALNATVTGLVD
+1578 GKALNATVTGLVH

-1755 QADLAVL
+1755 QADRALL

-1888 LQLGGSL
+1888 LQLDGSL

-1965 IDNAGQTTAT
+1965 IENAGQTTAT

-2033 LQLAGASTRATGNV
+2033 LQFAGASTRATGNV

-2091 QLGLDGGSLNNAG
+2091 QLSVDGGSLNNAG

-2267 MRVELN
+2267 VRVELN

-2402 NTGGQ
+2402 NNGGQ

-2478 AGDVVIDTVGF
+2478 VGDVVIDTVGF

-2578 GNSALSLVANSVYN
+2578 GNSALSLVANNVYN
-2592 IGSIVGGNVS
+2592 TGSIVGGNVS

-2612 DFGGATDNAVY
+2612 DFGGATDNAAY

-2670 TGVLNNLSGSIEADG
+2670 TGVVNNLSGSIEADG
-2685 SISIAANQLNNQRRV
+2685 SILIAASQLNNRRRV
-2700 LITTSGSGTGAAP
+2700 VNTTSVATDPGSDDVYSGGELIEGKSIRNLQGA
-2713 PDEMISRGQ
+2713 
-2722 ITMPAKGDEQQ
+2722 
-2733 PYQGRAPGV
+2733 RAPYPYKGLV
-2742 YRSYVVEGGEQL
+2742 PGIYRNYQVIQQEQL
-2754 AAKSAEGRIAAGG
+2754 SSASAEGRIAAGG
-2767 NIAISGS
+2767 NILLSGS
-2774 VSNSTSTIA
+2774 VTNNASTIA
-2783 AGGALLVNRQG
+2783 AAGLFAANQRGL
-2794 VGGLSDGML
+2794 GGLSDGMIVGGEQL
-2803 TSQERVENLSLALGQ
+2803 LNQALALSQTVRQSDVEHIVTAITNDCMQPVGQ
-2818 TLRYTDTQVE
+2818 KV
-2828 VQGLLR
+2828 
-2834 TCDNSG
+2834 
-2840 AVWTDVCEYRV
+2840 VCYYEEEDQKLSSSTVSSSY
-2851 TQSVVGSGTIQG
+2851 I
-2863 NSVALNA
+2863 ALGA

-2925 AVVGRANGGSSSI
+2925 AVVGRANGGASSI

-2950 QVGADTQDATLG
+2950 QVGANTQDATLG

-2971 VARVMSN
+2971 VAPVMSN
-2978 DSGLV
+2978 DVGLM
-2983 RSTVDQTNVQTTA
+2983 RSSVDQTNVQTIA

-3021 IVGGGQTSLTQIDL
+3021 IVGSGQTSLTQIDL

-3050 RTAMGRAATGLVGI
+3050 RTAMGRAATGLGGI

-3209 SLIAGGNVE
+3209 ALIAGGNVE

-3229 VIAGGDVS
+3229 VIAGADVS
-3237 ITAGNLLNQGR
+3237 VTAGNLLNQGR
-3248 ISGTGSVALEARDD
+3248 ISGTGSVALEARND

-3275 LVAGNNLVSE
+3275 LLAGNNLVSE

-3293 GILSGITASNSL
+3293 GILSGITASNTL
-3305 QMVAGNDM
+3305 QLMAGNDM
-3313 TLSGTRVQ
+3313 TLTGTRVQ
-3321 AGGAALL
+3321 AGGSAAL
-3328 VAGNDL
+3328 
-3334 TVTSSA
+3334 
-3340 LYRENGAH
+3340 
-3348 RGGNAASISTG
+3348 I
-3359 TDLLMSA
+3359 A
-3366 GNNQILRGV
+3366 GNNLSLTPSVLRDDNG
-3375 TVTSGGNTVLQAGN
+3375 L
-3389 DLSVTTSVRSK
+3389 L
-3400 ESGMYRGGDAVSVTT
+3400 RGGDAVSLVT
-3415 GKDLIASAGN
+3415 GKDLIVSAGN
-3425 DLQLNGVTIAA
+3425 DVQLHGVSINA

-3450 TPTTGLDGKVATRT
+3450 TPTTGLDGKIATRT
-3464 NISTGDSL
+3464 SITTGDSL

-3565 GISAGNDINASTL
+3565 GISAGNDINANTL
-3578 TTVDTSD
+3578 TTVDTSNT
-3585 VLETRKRFKQSTA
+3585 LETRKRFKQTTSTS
-3598 TRDETVHGTEFTA
+3598 DETVHGTEFTA
-3611 DGNLAMQAGNN
+3611 GGNLAMQAGND
-3622 ITLTAA
+3622 ITLIAA
-3628 SAATKEGGITLAAGN
+3628 SAATKDGGITLAAGN

-3649 GSEQH
+3649 ASEQH

-3669 SKTTTTHDEWHD
+3669 SKTTTTHDKWQD
-3681 TLAVGTALSGES
+3681 NVAVTTTLSGDT
-3693 VNISAGNDVAVVGST
+3693 VQIAAGNDLLSQGAQIAGT
-3708 ILADGDVR
+3708 GDVT
-3716 LAAGNNVTIE
+3716 LAAGNNIAIDVAENSYAE
-3726 SAQDTSSEAH
+3726 SHESKTKKSGLFGGGGASGLGGIAFTAG
-3736 SFSQKRSGLTG
+3736 SQK
-3747 SIGGGVASIGY
+3747 AS
-3758 SHARSNSQNASD
+3758 N
-3770 SVTQVASSVGSTD
+3770 
-3783 GNLVVSAG
+3783 
-3791 NQLTIAASDIGAGK
+3791 
-3805 DVTLAAKDIALL
+3805 
-3817 ARQDTVDHQASQ
+3817 ASQ
-3829 SSKSNGF
+3829 SSKTATTGSLIGSVEGNVSVVAGGDVAIRGSDLFAGRSTDDVEGIGGNIAIQGRSVEITPVEQTERIQSQAKASSSGLSMALVGTPIDTVRNMQQIDDSDANGREKTKSYLNEVAASAGSMPQIAMGF
-3836 SVGVTY
+3836 GSKSASANVDIERATQRGASVTAAGGISVRSTEGDIVLAGSKLLAGGEVMLDAQRDLMLLTSADTQTQTSESRTKSSSTVFAIQDIGAASRQVNGGPNSGGITTMPYSEGRGTNDADRQVVGQTGSSISGQQITLISREGDIALQGANVAAEAAVNLIAQKGGIELLPGMATQSWQETQRQMQFGDLGGDGYSGTVGIRKELHVVDGSSTDQNSLRTQLSSLKGDVNVLAKQDLVAKGADIFAGNDVTLSGRNVLLDAATNTAKQVESHRVTQYGVTAALSGY
-3842 DPGAS
+3842 AVEA
-3847 YRSARDST
+3847 ARAAEAAGKAQDEGDERMAALYAAQAGYAA
-3855 TKNMVDTGSTMSK
+3855 N
-3868 ISRDAEGAA
+3868 DAVQSGAA
-3877 AGTMAAITPV
+3877 AKVTVSVGGGVQKSESSYLDTKAQGSTVNAGRNVTILANGDGTKDADGYAANGDITSKGTQIRAGNAV
-3887 VIQASSHRSN
+3887 ALDAVRDINLLSAISGSDQSSKYDAHN
-3897 ASQNESTSDA
+3897 ASIGVGFGLGGSQNGFTIE
-3907 RVSQL
+3907 L
-3912 AAGGNLTLLASDG
+3912 AASRALGE
-3925 SITSQGTQMSAEG
+3925 SQGLSATNQLTEVQAG
-3938 NVLLLA
+3938 NVLLINSGRDATLKGA
-3944 SKDIVF
+3944 QAIGNAVVA
-3950 DVAHSTQSS
+3950 DVGRNLTLTSTQDQQTYDQNDRS
-3959 GNASNGKGWGFNNAA
+3959 G
-3974 GLPYGNYNQQGT
+3974 GLN
-3986 GSGQTDTITGTQL
+3986 
-3999 SVGGNASL
+3999 
-4007 TTTQGD
+4007 
-4013 ISLTASNIAAQGNV
+4013 
-4027 SMRAAGDLTIQ
+4027 
-4038 SGQDL
+4038 
-4043 LGNANQSTSKGI
+4043 
-4055 GTVVISDTE
+4055 
-4064 RFAGYNKKNHTDDN
+4064 
-4078 AQVAQV
+4078 
-4084 ASNVGSLGGNVSLT
+4084 
-4098 AGGSYTQSASNV
+4098 
-4110 VAAKDVDITAAS
+4110 
-4122 IQLLT
+4122 
-4127 ANTSSSAS
+4127 
-4135 QQDDDLKIGAFAR
+4135 
-4148 IKSPLIDLI
+4148 
-4157 NNVDD
+4157 
-4162 ARKSDGRLG
+4162 
-4171 AMQGMAAAAN
+4171 
-4181 AYQTA
+4181 
-4186 KAVQSGS
+4186 
-4193 LLSVEAG
+4193 
-4200 VGFATNESSFNSSSQ
+4200 
-4215 MSQGSTITG
+4215 
-4224 GGNVSLKTTE
+4224 
-4234 GDLHIVQGNLKAGVT
+4234 
-4249 LSLDSARDLVLEA
+4249 LSLCIPPICY
-4262 GNSSNTEQ
+4262 GSSYG
-4270 SKGGNAGFE
+4270 S
-4279 VGVGASVGAQ
+4279 ASVGQTKIDSNYNAVNGQ
-4289 TGVYAYVQASAGSHK
+4289 TG
-4304 SNVDGSTWQNTQLA
+4304 LA
-4318 GQNIVLNSE
+4318 
-4327 GDTTLRG
+4327 
-4334 AVVKGDRIDAQ
+4334 
-4345 VGGDLTIESLQDKL
+4345 
-4359 DIQSKESS
+4359 
-4367 VGGRVQ
+4367 
-4373 VSAGTAWDASG
+4373 
-4384 YASGAKANGNY
+4384 
-4395 LGVVEQSGL
+4395 
-4404 FAGNGGYH
+4404 AGNGGYSIN
-4412 VTAGNVN
+4412 VGNHTQ
-4419 LIGGA
+4419 LDGA
-4424 IASTNAGASELTAD
+4424 VLASTAIPEKNLLSTESLGVTELKNRAGYSANTFNYSASAGGSIGDQSGGQPGSTGASETTWGGGTGRPGLGIPQSESTSSTTRSDIAAGSVIVRNGDASALAGLDRTAT
-4438 SLTFTDLKNR
+4438 SIQLEGLKNR
-4448 MDYSTVSAAISGG
+4448 FDVEEVQKDLIAGQIASEVGFRTAGSIADAIANAKGKEWQEAEDALAQAEKSGDQAAISEATQRADAARSSLGQWLDGGAAKVTLHTLVGALSAALGNGDVLGGALGAGAAEAARPATAGLGPGAQQFISAVVGAISGG
-4461 IGSTGEGETDAN
+4461 GSGAATALAGEQFNRQLHPVELSFVRSKSDEYTSICGCSKQEAERLLMRGALYANDQDWQSLLTLYTPEQVQSYKVAQSWLLTEANANGAHLTYVDERGVTMNAFKSTTEDFKNQELYAVQAFADSTGRNLYFNAANVRLVEDASFSELMRAYTQNPTEEARQALLGFKDGAGGLVDLVNPKTWLSMQMLQWSMLHDPDGTSKKIAN
-4473 GKPVQQ
+4473 GLAGEGGKLIANVLVDYTQKDLQ
-4479 SVGNQFR
+4479 AFR
-4486 DIGHN
+4486 DAKAYATGALAF
-4491 IVNGNYG
+4491 
-4498 EADYSSFNP
+4498 EALAEIATAGAISA
-4507 GIPVI
+4507 V
-4512 QSGSDTTL
+4512 TAAKMT
-4520 TRATLTE
+4520 TRAGKVAAEIASTVEDVAKDVDTASEIARIADNADLGGGLDIIE
-4527 GTIKIGGKVTTAA
+4527 SPGLINNNKIEEINDAIDVELLSGANLKHLNGSIGELRGYQSAVDELGHVGIQAPGKVTAPGPDYITFDRS
-4540 ATGINTDASAAH
+4540 TGSVVVWD
-4552 EAVAALPDV
+4552 
-4561 RKILGEQQAMAAAT
+4561 
-4575 GTVMTTAKQIGDDI
+4575 
-4589 ADAAER
+4589 
-4595 KADAI
+4595 
-4600 EAKYIEGLDTQDK
+4600 AKYRSPGGRYPKSMELSQIQSWMP
-4613 QDAFNALTAEQRREV
+4613 EV
-4628 LTQSNPDYAAA
+4628 RAAVE
-4639 YDSKQHWGI
+4639 K
-4648 GGDYSRA
+4648 
-4655 LQAVTTVVVGGVS
+4655 
-4668 GQSAGQAATNAL
+4668 
-4680 APYAAQLIGKTFDP
+4680 
-4694 NHGSDPNAVLQ
+4694 
-4705 LVSHAVLGAVLAE
+4705 
-4718 VNGASAGSGALA
+4718 
-4730 GASGEL
+4730 
-4736 AAKYLTQT
+4736 
-4744 FYGDDPRAIDPVT
+4744 
-4757 GKFNPNLLPEQDKQM
+4757 LPE
-4772 LVALSQAVGAI
+4772 G
-4783 AGGLAGGSLAD
+4783 
-4794 AATGAN
+4794 
-4800 IAKNAVENN
+4800 
-4809 WLTESENKILKLAKS
+4809 
-4824 LCQAGSQNGCD
+4824 
-4835 AEKKLIVLDNIR
+4835 
-4847 DEEKILYSEKVTDEL
+4847 
-4862 KAAGKLTQ
+4862 
-4870 ENYDKAMEPYWK
+4870 
-4882 DQGFFITERDVV
+4882 
-4894 YSGDVLSRTFPTY
+4894 PT
-4907 GELIYNKMGET
+4907 
-4918 AGGLKYAQPGA
+4918 
-4929 AVSLLVTRGLL
+4929 
-4940 AGLGQTV
+4940 
-4947 AGWKDLLSSD
+4947 KDL
-4957 TPVNYFTGE
+4957 
-4966 SVVGLDALD
+4966 ALD
-4975 ARVLSLADV
+4975 AI
-4984 LTFGMAGA
+4984 
-4992 GKARPAL
+4992 
-4999 KELESQLDNTILS
+4999 N
-5012 KAKPS
+5012 
-5017 TRPSAASADA
+5017 
-5027 DSEAGLPV
+5027 
-5035 TFVPLPVPRNAS
+5035 
-5047 SLAGGPLEDAS
+5047 
-5058 QVSGRFKL
+5058 
-5066 EGGPRNGVLYRA
+5066 EG
-5078 DNQGNI
+5078 
-5084 TSYAT
+5084 
-5089 YDGEGMI
+5089 
-5096 LKRVDVTGSA
+5096 RVD
-5106 HAGVPT
+5106 
-5112 PHVIEYGRNTL
+5112 GRIF
-5123 PDGVV
+5123 
-5128 RVQSPP
+5128 
-5134 TKALPRKSKPSEI
+5134 KWPR
-5147 P
+5147 

>member
-179 GLNGFTITGGALSIG
+179 GLNGFTVTGGALSIG

-265 DRIRLIATEAGVG
+265 DRIRLIATDAGVG

-337 ARMNL
+337 GRMNL

-376 ELAADGSLHAT
+376 ELAAAGSLHAT
-387 GTLELGADGLL
+387 GTLELGADGVL

-424 SGGAIALSAGAVDA
+424 SGGAIALNAGAVDA

-477 VQGQLIAAE
+477 VQGQLIAVE

-491 AGVIDIAQRGAV
+491 AGVIDIVQRGAV

-513 GAVNTNGSGHAG
+513 GALNTNGSGHAG
-525 RDLRLQAG
+525 RDLRLQAS

-608 VDAGADAQVSGTL
+608 VDAGADAQVSGIL

-636 SGTLQATRGTLS
+636 SGTLQATRGALS

-679 QLRSAGAL
+679 QLRSAGVL

-697 GVIDAGG
+697 GAIDAGS

-721 SAGNAA
+721 GAGNAA

-742 TRGLQV
+742 TGGLQV
-748 DAGVLRNAQGAVFSS
+748 DAGALRNAQGAVFSS
-763 DADIR
+763 DADMR

-790 ADTVTQSGRLGAG
+790 ADTVIQSGRLGAG

-847 LASRGDMALQGVTA
+847 LASQGDMALQGVTA
-861 AGTTLQAT
+861 AGTMLQAT
-869 AGGDLQQAG
+869 AGGDLHQAG

-997 RIVAGRD
+997 RIVAGRN

-1089 AILRSSGQLGSERAD
+1089 AILRSSGQLGSERAG
-1104 VALTSQSLMQLD
+1104 VALTSQGLMQLD
-1116 GVVAAATALRA
+1116 GVVSAATALRA

-1187 GTTVT
+1187 GTAVT

-1267 AASAENMADAT
+1267 AASAENMADST

-1331 FDNRGQLVSGQGLTI
+1331 FENRGQLVSGQDLTI

-1366 TSRNGIDL
+1366 TSQNGIDL
-1374 QGVVSAATALQ
+1374 QGVVSSATALQ

-1469 AIDSRGTLDAGS
+1469 AIDSRGTLDASS

-1528 AISNAATGALAGTGS
+1528 AISNAAAGALAGTGS

-1557 QSGDDLRLTA
+1557 QSGDDLRITA

-1578 GNALNATVTGLVD
+1578 GKALNATVTGLVH

-1755 QADLAVL
+1755 QADRALL

-1888 LQLGGSL
+1888 LQLDGSL

-1965 IDNAGQTTAT
+1965 IENAGQTTAT

-2033 LQLAGASTRATGNV
+2033 LQFAGASTRATGNV

-2091 QLGLDGGSLNNAG
+2091 QLSVDGGSLNNAG

-2267 MRVELN
+2267 VRVELN

-2402 NTGGQ
+2402 NNGGQ

-2478 AGDVVIDTVGF
+2478 VGDVVIDTVGF

-2578 GNSALSLVANSVYN
+2578 GNSALSLVANNVYN
-2592 IGSIVGGNVS
+2592 TGSIVGGNVS

-2612 DFGGATDNAVY
+2612 DFGGATDNAAY

-2670 TGVLNNLSGSIEADG
+2670 TGVVNNLSGSIEADG
-2685 SISIAANQLNNQRRV
+2685 SILIAASQLNNRRRV
-2700 LITTSGSGTGAAP
+2700 VNTTSVATDPGSDDVYSGGELIEGKSIRNLQGA
-2713 PDEMISRGQ
+2713 
-2722 ITMPAKGDEQQ
+2722 
-2733 PYQGRAPGV
+2733 RAPYPYKGLV
-2742 YRSYVVEGGEQL
+2742 PGIYRNYQVIQQEQL
-2754 AAKSAEGRIAAGG
+2754 SSASAEGRIAAGG
-2767 NIAISGS
+2767 NILLSGS
-2774 VSNSTSTIA
+2774 VTNNASTIA
-2783 AGGALLVNRQG
+2783 AAGLFAANQRGL
-2794 VGGLSDGML
+2794 GGLSDGMIVGGEQL
-2803 TSQERVENLSLALGQ
+2803 LNQALALSQTVRQSDVEHIVTAITNDCMQPVGQ
-2818 TLRYTDTQVE
+2818 KV
-2828 VQGLLR
+2828 
-2834 TCDNSG
+2834 
-2840 AVWTDVCEYRV
+2840 VCYYEEEDQKLSSSTVSSSY
-2851 TQSVVGSGTIQG
+2851 I
-2863 NSVALNA
+2863 ALGA

-2925 AVVGRANGGSSSI
+2925 AVVGRANGGASSI

-2950 QVGADTQDATLG
+2950 QVGANTQDATLG

-2971 VARVMSN
+2971 VAPVMSN
-2978 DSGLV
+2978 DVGLM
-2983 RSTVDQTNVQTTA
+2983 RSSVDQTNVQTIA

-3021 IVGGGQTSLTQIDL
+3021 IVGSGQTSLTQIDL

-3050 RTAMGRAATGLVGI
+3050 RTAMGRAATGLGGI

-3209 SLIAGGNVE
+3209 ALIAGGNVE

-3229 VIAGGDVS
+3229 VIAGADVS
-3237 ITAGNLLNQGR
+3237 VTAGNLLNQGR
-3248 ISGTGSVALEARDD
+3248 ISGTGSVALEARND

-3275 LVAGNNLVSE
+3275 LLAGNNLVSE

-3293 GILSGITASNSL
+3293 GILSGITASNTL
-3305 QMVAGNDM
+3305 QLMAGNDM
-3313 TLSGTRVQ
+3313 TLTGTRVQ
-3321 AGGAALL
+3321 AGGSAAL
-3328 VAGNDL
+3328 
-3334 TVTSSA
+3334 
-3340 LYRENGAH
+3340 
-3348 RGGNAASISTG
+3348 I
-3359 TDLLMSA
+3359 A
-3366 GNNQILRGV
+3366 GNNLSLTPSVLRDDNG
-3375 TVTSGGNTVLQAGN
+3375 L
-3389 DLSVTTSVRSK
+3389 L
-3400 ESGMYRGGDAVSVTT
+3400 RGGDAVSLVT
-3415 GKDLIASAGN
+3415 GKDLIVSAGN
-3425 DLQLNGVTIAA
+3425 DVQLHGVSINA

-3450 TPTTGLDGKVATRT
+3450 TPTTGLDGKIATRT
-3464 NISTGDSL
+3464 SITTGDSL

-3565 GISAGNDINASTL
+3565 GISAGNDINANTL
-3578 TTVDTSD
+3578 TTVDTSNT
-3585 VLETRKRFKQSTA
+3585 LETRKRFKQTTSTS
-3598 TRDETVHGTEFTA
+3598 DETVHGTEFTA
-3611 DGNLAMQAGNN
+3611 GGNLAMQAGND
-3622 ITLTAA
+3622 ITLIAA
-3628 SAATKEGGITLAAGN
+3628 SAATKDGGITLAAGN

-3649 GSEQH
+3649 ASEQH

-3669 SKTTTTHDEWHD
+3669 SKTTTTHDKWQD
-3681 TLAVGTALSGES
+3681 NVAVTTTLSGDT
-3693 VNISAGNDVAVVGST
+3693 VQIAAGNDLLSQGAQIAGT
-3708 ILADGDVR
+3708 GDVT
-3716 LAAGNNVTIE
+3716 LAAGNNIAIDVAENSYAE
-3726 SAQDTSSEAH
+3726 SHESKTKKSGLFGGGGASGLGGIAFTAG
-3736 SFSQKRSGLTG
+3736 SQK
-3747 SIGGGVASIGY
+3747 AS
-3758 SHARSNSQNASD
+3758 N
-3770 SVTQVASSVGSTD
+3770 
-3783 GNLVVSAG
+3783 
-3791 NQLTIAASDIGAGK
+3791 
-3805 DVTLAAKDIALL
+3805 
-3817 ARQDTVDHQASQ
+3817 ASQ
-3829 SSKSNGF
+3829 SSKTATTGSLIGSVEGNVSVVAGGDVAIRGSDLFAGRSTDDVEGIGGNIAIQGRSVEITPVEQTERIQSQAKASSSGLSMALVGTPIDTVRNMQQIDDSDANGREKTKSYLNEVAASAGSMPQIAMGF
-3836 SVGVTY
+3836 GSKSASANVDIERATQRGASVTAAGGISVRSTEGDIVLAGSKLLAGGEVMLDAQRDLMLLTSADTQTQTSESRTKSSSTVFAIQDIGAASRQVNGGPNSGGITTMPYSEGRGTNDADRQVVGQTGSSISGQQITLISREGDIALQGANVAAEAAVNLIAQKGGIELLPGMATQSWQETQRQMQFGDLGGDGYSGTVGIRKELHVVDGSSTDQNSLRTQLSSLKGDVNVLAKQDLVAKGADIFAGNDVTLSGRNVLLDAATNTAKQVESHRVTQYGVTAALSGY
-3842 DPGAS
+3842 AVEA
-3847 YRSARDST
+3847 ARAAEAAGKAQDEGDERMAALYAAQAGYAA
-3855 TKNMVDTGSTMSK
+3855 N
-3868 ISRDAEGAA
+3868 DAVQSGAA
-3877 AGTMAAITPV
+3877 AKVTVSVGGGVQKSESSYLDTKAQGSTVNAGRNVTILANGDGTKDADGYAANGDITSKGTQIRAGNAV
-3887 VIQASSHRSN
+3887 ALDAVRDINLLSAISGSDQSSKYDAHN
-3897 ASQNESTSDA
+3897 ASIGVGFGLGGSQNGFTIE
-3907 RVSQL
+3907 L
-3912 AAGGNLTLLASDG
+3912 AASRALGE
-3925 SITSQGTQMSAEG
+3925 SQGLSATNQLTEVQAG
-3938 NVLLLA
+3938 NVLLINSGRDATLKGA
-3944 SKDIVF
+3944 QAIGNAVVA
-3950 DVAHSTQSS
+3950 DVGRNLTLTSTQDQQTYDQNDRS
-3959 GNASNGKGWGFNNAA
+3959 G
-3974 GLPYGNYNQQGT
+3974 GLN
-3986 GSGQTDTITGTQL
+3986 
-3999 SVGGNASL
+3999 
-4007 TTTQGD
+4007 
-4013 ISLTASNIAAQGNV
+4013 
-4027 SMRAAGDLTIQ
+4027 
-4038 SGQDL
+4038 
-4043 LGNANQSTSKGI
+4043 
-4055 GTVVISDTE
+4055 
-4064 RFAGYNKKNHTDDN
+4064 
-4078 AQVAQV
+4078 
-4084 ASNVGSLGGNVSLT
+4084 
-4098 AGGSYTQSASNV
+4098 
-4110 VAAKDVDITAAS
+4110 
-4122 IQLLT
+4122 
-4127 ANTSSSAS
+4127 
-4135 QQDDDLKIGAFAR
+4135 
-4148 IKSPLIDLI
+4148 
-4157 NNVDD
+4157 
-4162 ARKSDGRLG
+4162 
-4171 AMQGMAAAAN
+4171 
-4181 AYQTA
+4181 
-4186 KAVQSGS
+4186 
-4193 LLSVEAG
+4193 
-4200 VGFATNESSFNSSSQ
+4200 
-4215 MSQGSTITG
+4215 
-4224 GGNVSLKTTE
+4224 
-4234 GDLHIVQGNLKAGVT
+4234 
-4249 LSLDSARDLVLEA
+4249 LSLCIPPICY
-4262 GNSSNTEQ
+4262 GSSYG
-4270 SKGGNAGFE
+4270 S
-4279 VGVGASVGAQ
+4279 ASVGQTKIDSNYNAVNGQ
-4289 TGVYAYVQASAGSHK
+4289 TG
-4304 SNVDGSTWQNTQLA
+4304 LA
-4318 GQNIVLNSE
+4318 
-4327 GDTTLRG
+4327 
-4334 AVVKGDRIDAQ
+4334 
-4345 VGGDLTIESLQDKL
+4345 
-4359 DIQSKESS
+4359 
-4367 VGGRVQ
+4367 
-4373 VSAGTAWDASG
+4373 
-4384 YASGAKANGNY
+4384 
-4395 LGVVEQSGL
+4395 
-4404 FAGNGGYH
+4404 AGNGGYSIN
-4412 VTAGNVN
+4412 VGNHTQ
-4419 LIGGA
+4419 LDGA
-4424 IASTNAGASELTAD
+4424 VLASTAIPEKNLLSTESLGVTELKNRAGYSANTFNYSASAGGSIGDQSGGQPGSTGASETTWGGGTGRPGLGIPQSESTSSTTRSDIAAGSVIVRNGDASALAGLDRTAT
-4438 SLTFTDLKNR
+4438 SIQLEGLKNR
-4448 MDYSTVSAAISGG
+4448 FDVEEVQKDLIAGQIASEVGFRTAGSIADAIANAKGKEWQEAEDALAQAEKSGDQAAISEATQRADAARSSLGQWLDGGAAKVTLHTLVGALSAALGNGDVLGGALGAGAAEAARPATAGLGPGAQQFISAVVGAISGG
-4461 IGSTGEGETDAN
+4461 GSGAATALAGEQFNRQLHPVELSFVRSKSDEYTSICGCSKQEAERLLMRGALYANDQDWQSLLTLYTPEQVQSYKVAQSWLLTEANANGAHLTYVDERGVTMNAFKSTTEDFKNQELYAVQAFADSTGRNLYFNAANVRLVEDASFSELMRAYTQNPTEEARQALLGFKDGAGGLVDLVNPKTWLSMQMLQWSMLHDPDGTSKKIAN
-4473 GKPVQQ
+4473 GLAGEGGKLIANVLVDYTQKDLQ
-4479 SVGNQFR
+4479 AFR
-4486 DIGHN
+4486 DAKAYATGALAF
-4491 IVNGNYG
+4491 
-4498 EADYSSFNP
+4498 EALAEIATAGAISA
-4507 GIPVI
+4507 V
-4512 QSGSDTTL
+4512 TAAKMT
-4520 TRATLTE
+4520 TRAGKVAAEIASTVEDVAKDVDTASEIARIADNADLGGGLDIIE
-4527 GTIKIGGKVTTAA
+4527 SPGLINNNKIEEINDAIDVELLSGANLKHLNGSIGELRGYQSAVDELGHVGIQAPGKVTAPGPDYITFDRS
-4540 ATGINTDASAAH
+4540 TGSVVVWD
-4552 EAVAALPDV
+4552 
-4561 RKILGEQQAMAAAT
+4561 
-4575 GTVMTTAKQIGDDI
+4575 
-4589 ADAAER
+4589 
-4595 KADAI
+4595 
-4600 EAKYIEGLDTQDK
+4600 AKYRSPGGRYPKSMELSQIQSWMP
-4613 QDAFNALTAEQRREV
+4613 EV
-4628 LTQSNPDYAAA
+4628 RAAVE
-4639 YDSKQHWGI
+4639 K
-4648 GGDYSRA
+4648 
-4655 LQAVTTVVVGGVS
+4655 
-4668 GQSAGQAATNAL
+4668 
-4680 APYAAQLIGKTFDP
+4680 
-4694 NHGSDPNAVLQ
+4694 
-4705 LVSHAVLGAVLAE
+4705 
-4718 VNGASAGSGALA
+4718 
-4730 GASGEL
+4730 
-4736 AAKYLTQT
+4736 
-4744 FYGDDPRAIDPVT
+4744 
-4757 GKFNPNLLPEQDKQM
+4757 LPE
-4772 LVALSQAVGAI
+4772 G
-4783 AGGLAGGSLAD
+4783 
-4794 AATGAN
+4794 
-4800 IAKNAVENN
+4800 
-4809 WLTESENKILKLAKS
+4809 
-4824 LCQAGSQNGCD
+4824 
-4835 AEKKLIVLDNIR
+4835 
-4847 DEEKILYSEKVTDEL
+4847 
-4862 KAAGKLTQ
+4862 
-4870 ENYDKAMEPYWK
+4870 
-4882 DQGFFITERDVV
+4882 
-4894 YSGDVLSRTFPTY
+4894 PT
-4907 GELIYNKMGET
+4907 
-4918 AGGLKYAQPGA
+4918 
-4929 AVSLLVTRGLL
+4929 
-4940 AGLGQTV
+4940 
-4947 AGWKDLLSSD
+4947 KDL
-4957 TPVNYFTGE
+4957 
-4966 SVVGLDALD
+4966 ALD
-4975 ARVLSLADV
+4975 AI
-4984 LTFGMAGA
+4984 
-4992 GKARPAL
+4992 
-4999 KELESQLDNTILS
+4999 N
-5012 KAKPS
+5012 
-5017 TRPSAASADA
+5017 
-5027 DSEAGLPV
+5027 
-5035 TFVPLPVPRNAS
+5035 
-5047 SLAGGPLEDAS
+5047 
-5058 QVSGRFKL
+5058 
-5066 EGGPRNGVLYRA
+5066 EG
-5078 DNQGNI
+5078 
-5084 TSYAT
+5084 
-5089 YDGEGMI
+5089 
-5096 LKRVDVTGSA
+5096 RVD
-5106 HAGVPT
+5106 
-5112 PHVIEYGRNTL
+5112 GRIF
-5123 PDGVV
+5123 
-5128 RVQSPP
+5128 
-5134 TKALPRKSKPSEI
+5134 KWPR
-5147 P
+5147 